1 MTSTGVPLWEHR
13 TLTTAADPTAPPV
26 AAPVPGASVDQLDTP
41 GIWRP
46 LLARV
51 WPAVSAVLGA
61 ALGVLPHLMHHVTLF
76 AGALVITGAGGNL
89 LLGAIGLVMSVPL
102 LRRLHRRSG
111 SWWAPA
117 LATGAFA
124 AMFTVSTLV
133 IGPALADSEAGAG
146 VAPAPA
152 TPAAPSTSPSDRGT
166 ETDHAAHHD
175 G

>member
-1 MTSTGVPLWEHR
+1 MNSTSVPPCDHGK
-13 TLTTAADPTAPPV
+13 LTTAAGPTVLPV
-26 AAPVPGASVDQLDTP
+26 AAPVPGASVDHLGTS

-51 WPAVSAVLGA
+51 WPAVAAVLGA

-102 LRRLHRRSG
+102 LRRLHRRTG

-133 IGPALADSEAGAG
+133 IGPALAGSEAGTG

-152 TPAAPSTSPSDRGT
+152 TPAAPSTSPSDRGA
-166 ETDHAAHHD
+166 EADHAAHHD